1 MSNWLDNSNNA
12 NTLKSSYI
20 EGFVDVSGGSI
31 QIRNQS
37 NKLSIQGDASF
48 SNNVYL
54 ANTTKIGKRFERNV
68 TSTTTKSLDVSGNVQ
83 ISNGE
88 LITTGNTT
96 IYNNARVN
104 NLNVSGEFK
113 NDNLP
118 TVSGSDVTFNETIN
132 NTFKM
137 AVNTSDTNF
146 FYAAEELTEPIN
158 LTTDSTFTSF
168 SDYQAPR
175 AALSSNGLVVVWGVT
190 GVRGDNDKEGAGKV
204 SAYRRDSLESTTWT
218 EVTIYSGTSSNE
230 GVGRTVS
237 ISSDGSRILVNCR
250 NSFSNEGNIQVYEYD
265 NNNNSYANIYE
276 VTGDFSNSQ
285 LGYGNI
291 KISPDGN
298 KIAYFKRPDSN
309 DTTKSQITIQEYNG
323 TDWTSNTSTIDIAES
338 ANYYIGAMSDDFNT
352 LYLYRAYSETTNR
365 SFKIY
370 YYGSGAW
377 INTATIEVAAT
388 TYNSIY
394 YSNEF
399 KAISKNGNYIVYNN
413 TVYKGSADRTSWSVV
428 GNADIDVGYN
438 SLNYDWF
445 PQINDYGNVLIMS
458 EYDDQGAII
467 FVLENNV
474 WVQKSVIAN
483 SMNFSSS
490 SFHTINNNYYIPTM
504 SGTTVTINKAPYEF
518 IEGDPTLNIS
528 DVDDSGTFSSDV
540 SLNNSL
546 KVPGNILIVD
556 SSNSTYNYGAYT
568 VYTTA
573 DNTNYFAMGKD
584 ASNVFNIVN
593 NNHAGVYMSSG
604 SNAFTSTSDERLKK
618 NIEELDE
625 EECVQKLKQLEP
637 VTYQWKHNENGEKQA
652 GFIAQEVE
660 KVFPD
665 LVSENTYPDGSTYKG
680 VAMDDLIP
688 YLLKYIQYLRKKL
701 ETIKAN
707 RSEHASISTN
717 GGSITPLTSTD
728 DLTRA

>member
-118 TVSGSDVTFNETIN
+118 SVSSSDVTFNETIN
-132 NTFKM
+132 NTSKM
-137 AVNTSDTNF
+137 AVNTSD
-146 FYAAEELTEPIN
+146 Y
-158 LTTDSTFTSF
+158 
-168 SDYQAPR
+168 
-175 AALSSNGLVVVWGVT
+175 
-190 GVRGDNDKEGAGKV
+190 
-204 SAYRRDSLESTTWT
+204 
-218 EVTIYSGTSSNE
+218 
-230 GVGRTVS
+230 
-237 ISSDGSRILVNCR
+237 
-250 NSFSNEGNIQVYEYD
+250 
-265 NNNNSYANIYE
+265 
-276 VTGDFSNSQ
+276 
-285 LGYGNI
+285 
-291 KISPDGN
+291 
-298 KIAYFKRPDSN
+298 
-309 DTTKSQITIQEYNG
+309 
-323 TDWTSNTSTIDIAES
+323 
-338 ANYYIGAMSDDFNT
+338 NYYTPIAT
-352 LYLYRAYSETTNR
+352 
-365 SFKIY
+365 
-370 YYGSGAW
+370 SGG
-377 INTATIEVAAT
+377 NPV
-388 TYNSIY
+388 YQSI
-394 YSNEF
+394 
-399 KAISKNGNYIVYNN
+399 
-413 TVYKGSADRTSWSVV
+413 
-428 GNADIDVGYN
+428 
-438 SLNYDWF
+438 
-445 PQINDYGNVLIMS
+445 
-458 EYDDQGAII
+458 
-467 FVLENNV
+467 
-474 WVQKSVIAN
+474 
-483 SMNFSSS
+483 
-490 SFHTINNNYYIPTM
+490 H
-504 SGTTVTINKAPYEF
+504 
-518 IEGDPTLNIS
+518 S

-625 EECVQKLKQLEP
+625 EECIQKLKQLEP